1 MDSKEIIRLGQL
13 VLEGHI
19 ISEQEAAAL
28 ATVCED
34 DIPLLGAYANKIRA
48 RFAGKKVDMCG
59 VINARSGLCT
69 EDCKF
74 CSQSVYHQT
83 NAQPFPLIAQQEAL
97 DAITTLAKAGAERAS
112 LVTSGKGMENNPDFK
127 RIVTLI
133 KEVTTEAEITI
144 CANLG
149 TISYSQAALLVQAGI
164 KRYAHNLETS
174 QNFYPQICTT
184 HPYQERLNT
193 LLAAKKAG
201 LELCSGGIIGLGE
214 SWNDR
219 ISLALTLRSLDVDSI
234 PINILNPIPGTLLE
248 KQAPLSPLE
257 IIKTF
262 AIFRFILPGKV
273 IRPAGG
279 REINLRDMQGAVML
293 AGANG
298 LIVGNY
304 LTFGGR
310 DIEKDFTMVNDAGL
324 VPTLTN

>member
-1 MDSKEIIRLGQL
+1 MNSKEINRLGEL
-13 VLEGHI
+13 ILDGHI
-19 ISEQEAAAL
+19 ISEQEAISLTA
-28 ATVCED
+28 VCED

-48 RFAGKKVDMCG
+48 KFAGKKVDMCG

-83 NAQPFPLIAQQEAL
+83 NAQPFPLISTQEAL

-112 LVTSGKGMENNPDFK
+112 FVTSGKGMETDPDFE

-133 KEVTTEAEITI
+133 QQVITESKITI

-149 TISYSQAALLVQAGI
+149 TISYSQAALLVQSGI

-184 HPYQERLNT
+184 HPYQERMNT

-214 SWNDR
+214 SWHDR
-219 ISLALTLRSLDVDSI
+219 ISLAITLRSLDVDSI

-248 KQAPLSPLE
+248 KQKPLSPLE
-257 IIKTF
+257 ILKTF

-310 DIEKDFTMVNDAGL
+310 DITKDFTMVNDAGL

>member
-1 MDSKEIIRLGQL
+1 MNSKEIIQLGEA

-19 ISEQEAAAL
+19 ISEQEAL
-28 ATVCED
+28 SLTDTCEE
-34 DIPLLGAYANKIRA
+34 DIPLLAAYANKIRVK
-48 RFAGKKVDMCG
+48 FAGKKVDMCG
-59 VINARSGLCT
+59 VVNARSGLCS

-74 CSQSVYHQT
+74 CAQSVYHQT
-83 NAQPFPLIAQQEAL
+83 NAQPFSLISNDEAL
-97 DAITTLAKAGAERAS
+97 AAFSKLSKAGAERAS
-112 LVTSGKGMENNPDFK
+112 IVTSGKGMENDPDFE
-127 RIVTLI
+127 RIVALI
-133 KEVTTEAEITI
+133 KQVSTIAGIEI

-149 TISYSQAALLVQAGI
+149 TISYDQAALLVKSGI

-174 QNFYPQICTT
+174 PRFYPAICTT

-214 SWNDR
+214 TWNDR
-219 ISLALTLRSLDVDSI
+219 INLALTLRSLDVASI
-234 PINILNPIPGTLLE
+234 PINILNPIQGTLLE
-248 KQAPLSPLE
+248 KQPPLSPLE
-257 IIKTF
+257 ILKTF
-262 AIFRFILPGKV
+262 GIFRFILPNKV

-298 LIVGNY
+298 LIIGNY

-310 DIEKDFTMVNDAGL
+310 DIAKDFIMVNDAGL
-324 VPTLTN
+324 HPHIK